1 MALLGLEMSSASHD
15 DAAAWLEA
23 RLGWEIE
30 AESVTLQQ
38 TERRLEELRREEN
51 VLARAGQKQAQRL
64 RLLQQE
70 LNRLRQGAVQ

>member
-1 MALLGLEMSSASHD
+1 MSSVSQD
-15 DAAAWLEA
+15 DSAWLES

-30 AESVTLQQ
+30 AEAVTLQQ